1 MQVVPVCSSI
11 PTDRIPIGRGEHF
24 RRKLPPH
31 RFEDFEFAVSW
42 HSGGGKFGSF
52 KIAGNTLVLTV
63 EDLLVDAF
71 KIEGEI
77 ERATKLRLLEFA
89 PAEVECEGLHN
100 PDIADREFLKNNA
113 LLLNRGKIISG

>member
-1 MQVVPVCSSI
+1 
-11 PTDRIPIGRGEHF
+11 
-24 RRKLPPH
+24 PPH
-31 RFEDFEFAVSW
+31 RLEDFEFAVSW

-52 KIAGNTLVLTV
+52 KIASNTLVLTV

-89 PAEVECEGLHN
+89 PADVEREGLHN
-100 PDIADREFLKNNA
+100 PDIADREFFKNDA
-113 LLLNRGKIISG
+113 PLRNRGEIVSGRPILC